1 MWGGIASLLAAI
13 VNALPKFL
21 ARVDDWRAEREIKR
35 HQAAKDERN
44 RQAIADARRPGPRH

>member
-21 ARVDDWRAEREIKR
+21 DRVDDWRTQREIKR

-44 RQAIADARRPGPRH
+44 RQAIDDARRPGPRP